1 MTTYSD
7 VSSGNRGTLYIDV
20 TDGSPNTS
28 ANTSVVSFTLRVVGN
43 NTAWNTDPGSYR
55 ITIDGT
61 NYTGSWSFDFR
72 SDNTVTLR
80 TGTRTIT
87 HGTNGIKSIV
97 VSGTAT
103 DAGGS
108 VFGTATI
115 TDKTFVLNSLPG
127 TPTAAP
133 TLTRN
138 DAGTTVT
145 VLSAISG
152 TNAAIT
158 DYEYQQS
165 TNNSTWGAATSMGT
179 DATIDVTSLTATQ
192 TYYYQ
197 TRVKTADG
205 SGPWSTS
212 KNTLGAPATI
222 TATRTGRN
230 VAVTA
235 GNATGDSITG
245 YFVQYSSNSGST
257 WSTAETMTSQA
268 YTYNSLTPGLTYLF
282 RVYATGANGD
292 SGKTTSAGV
301 FVSAGGKRWTGSA
314 WQYGATAKRWNGS
327 AWVDLTTAKRWNG
340 SSWVDLS

>member
-1 MTTYSD
+1 MPTYSD
-7 VSSGNRGTLYIDV
+7 RFDSDKATLYIDV
-20 TDGSPNTS
+20 ESISPNTS
-28 ANTSVVSFTLRVVGN
+28 NNTSVVDFTLRVTGN
-43 NTAWNTDPGSYR
+43 NASWNFDPGSYR
-55 ITIDGT
+55 ITVDGQ
-61 NYTGSWSFDFR
+61 NYTGAWEYDFR

-80 TGTRTIT
+80 SGTKTIT
-87 HGTNGIKSIV
+87 HDTDGNKSIV

-108 VFGTATI
+108 PLGTATI
-115 TDKTFVLNSLPG
+115 TNKTFVLDSLPG

-138 DAGTTVT
+138 EAGTTVT
-145 VLSAISG
+145 VVSATSG
-152 TNAAIT
+152 TTAAVT

-179 DATIDVTSLTATQ
+179 DATIAVAGLTATQ

-197 TRVKTADG
+197 TRVRTADG
-205 SGPWSTS
+205 AGPWSTS

-222 TATRTGRN
+222 TAVRTGRN

-245 YFVQYSSNSGST
+245 YFVQYSTNSGST
-257 WSTAETMTSQA
+257 WTSPQAMTSQA
-268 YTYNSLTPGLTYLF
+268 YTYNSLTPALTYLF

-292 SGKTTSAGV
+292 SGRTTSAGI
-301 FVSAGGKRWTGSA
+301 FVSAGGRRWTGSA
-314 WQYGATAKRWNGS
+314 WDFGVTAKRWSGS
-327 AWVDLTTAKRWNG
+327 EWVDLTTAKRWNG